1 MEKLKVMISSTVKD
15 LEPERDAVDRAIRD
29 FRFQSFRTESIG
41 SISRTPVDVCENLA
55 RECDLCVIII
65 GERYGWVIPRLD
77 KSVTER
83 EFEIARADNVHKILV
98 YEKMVQSRESRAQG
112 FLQRLKDFEEGYFL
126 SQPFATSQ
134 ELYESVKE
142 DISLWITQQIA
153 KGRTSEARRKEFQS
167 SLVQKIDVFSQ
178 HTLRALRENRVVY
191 DIGLYVT
198 RVMLGQR
205 LALFLRS
212 PRTAF
217 VLIGD
222 SGIGKTNLLCSLV
235 QDHIDT
241 HVVLFYNGTLLNGMP
256 LTSAHIEEIL
266 GATLETPR
274 SVPESLELL
283 FEQCET
289 SNSYLLVVVDA
300 INEFRNPIELFRSL
314 DYFVGEY
321 SHRPLKLIVSCRT
334 VIWDLIERQEN
345 MPFFVSDYYRV
356 EGRIGHLLEQFTVP
370 ELQSAYPRYAAR
382 YQLRSGYG
390 DLSEY
395 TIDKCRNPLILR
407 LISETY
413 EKREIPSDVPEFTVF
428 EEFFNR
434 KVKESEELVWF
445 LLFLASEMRTR
456 KSEVVPKESIVQALA
471 ERQISASGRDNP
483 YIVARDRFLVY
494 ERKDWDGAKVG
505 FTYEKFG
512 EFILAKVIAQDVASE
527 THKLL
532 DDAESFPPLKGA
544 LEYIVS
550 YLADPELR
558 LHVLMCISER
568 NEDWLWFLFLLLLRL
583 RALSSSEVEIL
594 DKVFRERD
602 VVGKVGA
609 LLTLRQLRQRCEEA
623 AVLEQ
628 SLNRSRALDR
638 YLRVRLWLRLGR
650 LWRTEAHRA
659 LSAAAHPELLPFV
672 DWVAVKVKSA
682 ISGKGG
688 ILGLVREMKNA
699 SRSEDWMERF
709 IWKLIGAAVF
719 HASLRILFRSPRRI
733 FQDFLREGLR
743 EIFEVVAHGDIENTL
758 RIAGVFLGNENPE
771 TTYVVCAAIVGVA
784 RADIARTLEYLIR
797 TYPSIV
803 LDADSME
810 EFRLTIRTVVAENAS
825 TCRSIIQ
832 PLRETNYVVD
842 EIRIAL
848 EENAQS
854 SRRALSKDIANR

>member
-1 MEKLKVMISSTVKD
+1 
-15 LEPERDAVDRAIRD
+15 
-29 FRFQSFRTESIG
+29 
-41 SISRTPVDVCENLA
+41 ISRTPVDVCENLA
-55 RECDLCVIII
+55 RECHLYVIII

-83 EFEIARADNVHKILV
+83 EFEIARADNAQKILV
-98 YEKMVQSRESRAQG
+98 YEKVVHSRESRAQG

-126 SQPFATSQ
+126 SQPFSTSQ

-178 HTLRALRENRVVY
+178 RTLRALRDNRVVY
-191 DIGLYVT
+191 DIELYVK
-198 RVMLGQR
+198 RAMLEQR

-235 QDHIDT
+235 QDHIGT

-256 LTSAHIEEIL
+256 LASAHIEEIL
-266 GATLETPR
+266 GTTLEAPR
-274 SVPESLELL
+274 SGRESLELL
-283 FEQCET
+283 LEQCET
-289 SNSYLLVVVDA
+289 SNSHLLVVVDA
-300 INEFRNPIELFRSL
+300 INEFCKPIELFRSL
-314 DYFVGEY
+314 DYLVGKY
-321 SHRPLKLIVSCRT
+321 SHRPLKLVVSCRT
-334 VIWDLIERQEN
+334 VIWDLIERREN

-356 EGRIGHLLEQFTVP
+356 ERRIGHSLERFTVP

-382 YQLRSGYG
+382 YQLKSGYD

-395 TIDKCRNPLILR
+395 TVDKCRNPLMLR

-413 EKREIPSDVPEFTVF
+413 EKREIPPDVPEFTVF

-434 KVKESEELVWF
+434 KVKESGELVWF
-445 LLFLASEMRTR
+445 LLFLASEMRAR
-456 KSEVVPKESIVQALA
+456 KSEVVPKGSIVHALA
-471 ERQISASGRDNP
+471 ERQIFAPGGDDP

-512 EFILAKVIAQDVASE
+512 EFILAKVIAQGLASE

-544 LEYIVS
+544 LEYIVY

-558 LHVLMCISER
+558 LHVLTCISER

-583 RALSSSEVEIL
+583 PALSSPEVGVLE
-594 DKVFRERD
+594 KVFRERD
-602 VVGKVGA
+602 VVGKVGT
-609 LLTLRQLRQRCEEA
+609 LLTLRQLRQRCAEA

-628 SLNRSRALDR
+628 HLNRSKALDR
-638 YLRVRLWLRLGR
+638 YLRVRLSLRMGH
-650 LWRTEAHRA
+650 LWRDEAHRT
-659 LSAAAHPELLPFV
+659 LSAVVHPELLPLV
-672 DWVAVKVKSA
+672 EWAAPKIKSA
-682 ISGKGG
+682 ISNSGG
-688 ILGLVREMKNA
+688 TVGLIRDLKSA

-709 IWKLIGAAVF
+709 VGKVIGACVL
-719 HASLRILFRSPRRI
+719 HGLLRLLLKAPRRI
-733 FQDFLREGLR
+733 FRNFRKEVLR
-743 EIFEVVAHGDIENTL
+743 EIAAVIGHTDMRNLLRVAN
-758 RIAGVFLGNENPE
+758 VFLSTENPGL
-771 TTYVVCAAIVGVA
+771 TYLMCVAIPGAARVDVP
-784 RADIARTLEYLIR
+784 RTLQHLVR
-797 TYPSIV
+797 TYPSVV
-803 LDADSME
+803 LDTDSMR
-810 EFRLTIRTVVAENAS
+810 EFRLSIRTVVADNES
-825 TCRSIIQ
+825 ICRSIVG
-832 PLRETNYVVD
+832 PNGETNYVVD
-842 EIRIAL
+842 EIRHAL
-848 EENAQS
+848 EDNGQS
-854 SRRALSKDIANR
+854 SQRVFSKRIASH

>member
-153 KGRTSEARRKEFQS
+153 KGRTSEARRKEFQG
-167 SLVQKIDVFSQ
+167 SLLEKIDVFSQ
-178 HTLRALRENRVVY
+178 NTLRALRDNRAIY
-191 DIGLYVT
+191 NIELYVK
-198 RVMLGQR
+198 RAMLEQG
-205 LALFLRS
+205 LGLFFRG

-222 SGIGKTNLLCSLV
+222 SGIGKTNLLCSFV
-235 QDHIDT
+235 QEHIGTD
-241 HVVLFYNGTLLNGMP
+241 VVLFYNGTLLNGMP
-256 LTSAHIEEIL
+256 LASAHIEEIL

-283 FEQCET
+283 FEQCEA
-289 SNSYLLVVVDA
+289 SSSHLLVVIDA

-314 DYFVGEY
+314 DYLVGKY

-334 VIWDLIERQEN
+334 VIWDLIERREN
-345 MPFFVSDYYRV
+345 MPFFISDYYRV
-356 EGRIGHLLEQFTVP
+356 KGRIGHSLERFSVP
-370 ELQSAYPRYAAR
+370 ELQSAYPRYAVR
-382 YQLRSGYG
+382 YRLKSGYG

-395 TIDKCRNPLILR
+395 TIDKCRNPLMLR

-413 EKREIPSDVPEFTVF
+413 EKQEIPLNVPEFTVF

-434 KVKESEELVWF
+434 KVKENEELVWF
-445 LLFLASEMRTR
+445 LLFLASEMRAR
-456 KSEVVPKESIVQALA
+456 KSEVVPKESIVHALA
-471 ERQISASGRDNP
+471 ERQISPSGRDNP

-583 RALSSSEVEIL
+583 PALSSSEVGVLE
-594 DKVFRERD
+594 KVFRERD
-602 VVGKVGA
+602 IVGKVGT
-609 LLTLRQLRQRCEEA
+609 LLTLRQLRQRCAEA

-628 SLNRSRALDR
+628 RLNRSRALDR
-638 YLRVRLWLRLGR
+638 YLRVRLWLSLGR
-650 LWRTEAHRA
+650 LWRTEAHRT
-659 LSAAAHPELLPFV
+659 LSAAAQPELLPLV
-672 DWVAVKVKSA
+672 GWTAVKVKSA
-682 ISGKGG
+682 IIGKGG
-688 ILGLVREMKNA
+688 ILGLVREMRNA

-709 IWKLIGAAVF
+709 IWKLIGTAVL
-719 HASLRILFRSPRRI
+719 HASLRILIRSPRRI
-733 FQDFLREGLR
+733 FQDLLREGLR
-743 EIFEVVAHGDIENTL
+743 EIFEVVAQGDMENTL
-758 RIAGVFLGNENPE
+758 RLASVFLGNENPE
-771 TTYVVCAAIVGVA
+771 MTYVVCALFVGVA
-784 RADIARTLEYLIR
+784 RADITRALEYLIR
-797 TYPSIV
+797 TYPSVV

-825 TCRSIIQ
+825 TCRSIVQ

-842 EIRIAL
+842 EIRQAL
-848 EENAQS
+848 EENGEFS
-854 SRRALSKDIANR
+854 